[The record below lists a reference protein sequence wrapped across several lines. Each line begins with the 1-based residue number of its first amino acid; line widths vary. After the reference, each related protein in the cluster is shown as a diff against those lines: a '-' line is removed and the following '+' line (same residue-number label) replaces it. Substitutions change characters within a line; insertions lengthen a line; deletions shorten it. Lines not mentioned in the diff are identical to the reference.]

1 MQLHDYPGT
10 RGELLPTLLQP
21 AGLDEAQA
29 SIDGRKSTA
38 SAGPEDGP
46 APCCMDA
53 MTNLNAQCFVFKR
66 SADALGTQFRHVCV
80 CGRYKRDELEI
91 LCAH

>member
-1 MQLHDYPGT
+1 MQLRDYPGT

-21 AGLDEAQA
+21 ADFNEALA
-29 SIDGRKSTA
+29 SINSRKSTA

-53 MTNLNAQCFVFKR
+53 MANLNAQCIVFKR
-66 SADALGTQFRHVCV
+66 SADALGTQFYPVC
-80 CGRYKRDELEI
+80 I
-91 LCAH
+91 